1 MSADVAATRDGAVI
15 DTAELVQWC
24 ATRATSQLWVSVDGT
39 PVIEQCFGDAGPSD
53 AADVGSIQKNVVCL
67 AIAVLVGR
75 GDIDVDQPM
84 TTWLGRGWTQ
94 ATPAQEDAITLRHV
108 MSMTTGLY
116 EDLTF
121 EADPGTVWTYNN
133 HAYHLVKRALAELT
147 GQTTQQLFDELI
159 FGPLGM
165 DDSRWRDR
173 DGDVLAAG
181 WPVSALHTS
190 ARDLTRFG
198 EAMLDRGRTVGA
210 DADFLSEATHTSQ
223 CLNASWGL
231 FWWDFSA
238 PSAIVLGHRPD
249 DIVDPLKPL
258 GGIPIDRRIAPDAP
272 LDTFGGIGVGDQ
284 RIYVVPSRRAV
295 VVRLG
300 EPTLVAG
307 ERPRPIDIELWRR
320 LDLASHTSTPTPL
333 EGTS

>member
-1 MSADVAATRDGAVI
+1 MIES
-15 DTAELVQWC
+15 AELEQWC
-24 ATRATSQLWVSVDGT
+24 DAHATSQLWVSIDGA
-39 PVIEQCFGDAGPSD
+39 PAIERCFGDTGPSD

-67 AIAVLVGR
+67 AISVLVGR
-75 GDIDVDQPM
+75 GELGIDQPM

-94 ATPAQEDAITLRHV
+94 TTRAQEDAITLRHV

-121 EADPGTVWTYNN
+121 EADPGRVWTYNN
-133 HAYHLVKRALAELT
+133 HAYHLVKKALAELT
-147 GQTTQQLFDELI
+147 GQTTQQLFDELV

-165 DDSRWRDR
+165 DDSRWLNR
-173 DGDVLAAG
+173 DGDVLAGG

-198 EAMLDRGRTVGA
+198 EAMLDRGRAVGA
-210 DADFLSEATHTSQ
+210 DADFLAEATHTSQ
-223 CLNASWGL
+223 GLNASWGL

-238 PSAIVLGHRPD
+238 PSAIVLGHRPG

-272 LDTFGGIGVGDQ
+272 PDTFGGIGYGDQ

-300 EPTLVAG
+300 GPTIVDG

-320 LDLASHTSTPTPL
+320 LDLSSDTPTTTSR